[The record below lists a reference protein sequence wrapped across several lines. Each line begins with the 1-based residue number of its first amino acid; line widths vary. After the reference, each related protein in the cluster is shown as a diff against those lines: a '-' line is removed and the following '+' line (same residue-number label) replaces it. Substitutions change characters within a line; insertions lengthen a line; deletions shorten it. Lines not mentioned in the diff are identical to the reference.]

1 MTVPLFSCLDR
12 MPYAAVHGYRLGKVE
27 SVRFSSHASDTVSC
41 TCGLACLAEGEQRG
55 ATTLCWHLAP
65 GLCTGLFVR
74 HVSMFGRLRWLGYV
88 ASPFHDD
95 VPLSPPSVPFT
106 RPLALSWPP
115 GTAPH
120 PPSTRATP
128 APSSAPSSPLP
139 CAVGRNSWRP
149 LWRWVTVLA
158 LFMFHKPTFAW
169 LASPRV
175 DYCILSVISD
185 FVFLLLLLLLLLMCF
200 AQGLSCVLP
209 VDLLPIFTPQEAE
222 ALVCGQPTI
231 DISLLKRVA
240 ECVLLRSTS
249 HTPTAADRLC
259 MTMCWMAFGRYQP
272 CLHAVPIS
280 GCHQGLG
287 LCVISWSLFLT

>member
-1 MTVPLFSCLDR
+1 
-12 MPYAAVHGYRLGKVE
+12 
-27 SVRFSSHASDTVSC
+27 
-41 TCGLACLAEGEQRG
+41 
-55 ATTLCWHLAP
+55 
-65 GLCTGLFVR
+65 
-74 HVSMFGRLRWLGYV
+74 
-88 ASPFHDD
+88 
-95 VPLSPPSVPFT
+95 
-106 RPLALSWPP
+106 
-115 GTAPH
+115 
-120 PPSTRATP
+120 
-128 APSSAPSSPLP
+128 
-139 CAVGRNSWRP
+139 
-149 LWRWVTVLA
+149 
-158 LFMFHKPTFAW
+158 
-169 LASPRV
+169 
-175 DYCILSVISD
+175 
-185 FVFLLLLLLLLLMCF
+185 MCF
-200 AQGLSCVLP
+200 MQALSCVLP